1 MTTIIGVQ
9 NADGCVIASDS
20 RVADNG
26 KVYTHPEMVKAVERG
41 SYIIGGAGD
50 YRALQVVLHGW
61 QPPLVSAKAKQ
72 NLYEF
77 VINKV
82 APSLK
87 STLTEA
93 GIEFTKSSENDDNK
107 FELQLIIGIN
117 GTIFELDSDF
127 AVAMNDTG
135 LYAIGSG
142 GDYALGALHAGATVL
157 DAMRIAAVNNNG
169 TSAPF
174 HILEQETK
182 QEAQ

>member
-20 RVADNG
+20 RVAEGG

-61 QPPLVSAKAKQ
+61 SPPLVTAKAKT

-87 STLTEA
+87 TTLTEA
-93 GIEFTKSSENDDNK
+93 GIEFTKSSDNEDDK
-107 FELQLIIGIN
+107 FELSLLIGVN
-117 GTIFELDSDF
+117 GTIFEIDSDF

-142 GDYALGALHAGATVL
+142 GDFALGALHAGATVL

-182 QEAQ
+182 

>member
-9 NADGCVIASDS
+9 NADGCVIAFDS
-20 RVADNG
+20 RVAEGG

-61 QPPLVSAKAKQ
+61 SPPLVTAKAKT

-87 STLTEA
+87 TTLTEA
-93 GIEFTKSSENDDNK
+93 GIEFTKSSDNEDDK
-107 FELQLIIGIN
+107 FELSLLIGVN
-117 GTIFELDSDF
+117 GTIFEIDSDF

-142 GDYALGALHAGATVL
+142 GDFALGALHAGATVL

-182 QEAQ
+182 

>member
-1 MTTIIGVQ
+1 MTTILGVQ
-9 NADGCVIASDS
+9 NANGCVIASDS
-20 RVADNG
+20 RVAEGG

-41 SYIIGGAGD
+41 NYIVAGAGD

-61 QPPLVSAKAKQ
+61 NPPMVTAKAKQ

-87 STLTEA
+87 ATLLEA
-93 GIEFTKSSENDDNK
+93 GIDLGKSTDNDDK

-117 GTIFELDSDF
+117 GTLFELDSDF
-127 AVAMNDTG
+127 VVAMNDTG

-142 GDYALGALHAGATVL
+142 GDYALGALHAGATIL
-157 DAMRIAAVNNNG
+157 DAMRIAAINNNG

-182 QEAQ
+182 

>member
-1 MTTIIGVQ
+1 MTTIIGVE

-20 RVADNG
+20 RVAEGG

-61 QPPLVSAKAKQ
+61 QPPLVNAKAKQ

-87 STLTEA
+87 TTLLEA
-93 GIEFTKSSENDDNK
+93 GIDFGKTTDGDEK
-107 FELQLIIGIN
+107 FELQLLIGIN
-117 GTIFELDSDF
+117 GSLFEIDSDF

-142 GDYALGALHAGATVL
+142 GDFALGALHAGATVL
-157 DAMRIAAVNNNG
+157 DAMRIAAINNNG

-182 QEAQ
+182 

>member
-1 MTTIIGVQ
+1 MTTIVGVQ

-20 RVADNG
+20 RVAEGG
-26 KVYTHPEMVKAVERG
+26 KVYTHPEMVKAIERG

-61 QPPLVSAKAKQ
+61 IPPLVSAKAKQ

-87 STLTEA
+87 TTLTEA
-93 GIEFTKSSENDDNK
+93 GIEFGKPSDNDDK

-117 GTIFELDSDF
+117 GTLFELDSDF

-142 GDYALGALHAGATVL
+142 GDYALGALHAGVSIL
-157 DAMRIAAVNNNG
+157 DAMRIAAINNNG

-174 HILEQETK
+174 YILEQETK
-182 QEAQ
+182 

>member
-9 NADGCVIASDS
+9 YEDSCVIASDS
-20 RVADNG
+20 RVAEGG

-61 QPPLVSAKAKQ
+61 TPPVVSAKAKT

-87 STLTEA
+87 LALTDA
-93 GIEFTKSSENDDNK
+93 GIEFTKPLDNDDK
-107 FELQLIIGIN
+107 FELQLIVGIN
-117 GTIFELDSDF
+117 GTLFEIDSDF
-127 AVAMNDTG
+127 AVAMNDNNFYG
-135 LYAIGSG
+135 IGSG
-142 GDYALGALHAGATVL
+142 GDFALGALHAGATVL
-157 DAMRIAAVNNNG
+157 DAMRIAAINNNG

-174 HILEQETK
+174 HILEQEIK
-182 QEAQ
+182 

>member
-1 MTTIIGVQ
+1 MTTIVGVQ
-9 NADGCVIASDS
+9 YEDSCVIASDS
-20 RVADNG
+20 RVAEGG

-61 QPPLVSAKAKQ
+61 SPPLVSAKAKT

-87 STLTEA
+87 TTLQEA
-93 GIEFTKSSENDDNK
+93 GIDFGKSTDGDDK

-117 GTIFELDSDF
+117 GVLFEIDSDF
-127 AVAMNDTG
+127 AVAMNDNNFYG
-135 LYAIGSG
+135 IGSG
-142 GDYALGALHAGATVL
+142 GDFALGALHAGATIL
-157 DAMRIAAVNNNG
+157 DAMRIAAINNNG

-174 HILEQETK
+174 HILEQFSK
-182 QEAQ
+182 

>member
-20 RVADNG
+20 RVAEGG

-50 YRALQVVLHGW
+50 YRSLQVVLHGW
-61 QPPLVSAKAKQ
+61 SPPLVTAKAKT

-87 STLTEA
+87 TTLLEA
-93 GIEFTKSSENDDNK
+93 GIDFGKSTDNDDK
-107 FELQLIIGIN
+107 FELQLIIGVN

-142 GDYALGALHAGATVL
+142 GDYALGALHAGATIL

-182 QEAQ
+182 

>member
-182 QEAQ
+182 

>member
-1 MTTIIGVQ
+1 MTTIVGVQ

-20 RVADNG
+20 RVAEGG
-26 KVYTHPEMVKAVERG
+26 KVYTHPEMVKAIERG

-61 QPPLVSAKAKQ
+61 TPPLVSAKAKQ

-87 STLTEA
+87 AALTAA
-93 GIEFTKSSENDDNK
+93 GIEFTKSADNDDK
-107 FELQLIIGIN
+107 FELQLIVGIN
-117 GTIFELDSDF
+117 GTLFELDSDF

-142 GDYALGALHAGATVL
+142 GDYALGALHAGVSVL
-157 DAMRIAAVNNNG
+157 DAMRIAAINNNG

-182 QEAQ
+182 

>member
-20 RVADNG
+20 RVAEGG
-26 KVYTHPEMVKAVERG
+26 KVYTHPEMVKAVQRG

-61 QPPLVSAKAKQ
+61 TPPLVTAKAKT

-87 STLTEA
+87 TTLTEA
-93 GIEFTKSSENDDNK
+93 GIDFGKSTDGDDK
-107 FELQLIIGIN
+107 FELSLLIGIN
-117 GTIFELDSDF
+117 GTIFEIDSDF
-127 AVAMNDTG
+127 AVAMNDT
-135 LYAIGSG
+135 
-142 GDYALGALHAGATVL
+142 
-157 DAMRIAAVNNNG
+157 
-169 TSAPF
+169 
-174 HILEQETK
+174 
-182 QEAQ
+182 

>member
-1 MTTIIGVQ
+1 MTTIVGVE

-20 RVADNG
+20 RVAEGG
-26 KVYTHPEMVKAVERG
+26 KVYTHPKMIKAIERG

-87 STLTEA
+87 TTLSEA
-93 GIEFTKSSENDDNK
+93 GIEFNKPSDSDEK
-107 FELQLIIGIN
+107 FELSLLIGIN
-117 GTIFELDSDF
+117 GSLFEIDSDF
-127 AVAMNDTG
+127 AVAMNDSG

-142 GDYALGALHAGATVL
+142 GDYALGALHAGAPVL
-157 DAMRIAAVNNNG
+157 EAMRIAALNNNG

-174 HILEQETK
+174 HILK
-182 QEAQ
+182 QDVK

>member
-1 MTTIIGVQ
+1 M
-9 NADGCVIASDS
+9 
-20 RVADNG
+20 
-26 KVYTHPEMVKAVERG
+26 
-41 SYIIGGAGD
+41 
-50 YRALQVVLHGW
+50 HGW

-87 STLTEA
+87 LTLVEA
-93 GIEFTKSSENDDNK
+93 GIEFNKGSEDSDNK
-107 FELQLIIGIN
+107 FELQLLVGIN
-117 GTIFELDSDF
+117 GTIFEIDSDF

-174 HILEQETK
+174 HILEQEIK
-182 QEAQ
+182 

>member
-9 NADGCVIASDS
+9 AVNGCVIASDS
-20 RVADNG
+20 RVAEGG
-26 KVYTHPEMVKAVERG
+26 KVYTHPEMVKAAERG
-41 SYIIGGAGD
+41 SYIVGGAGD

-61 QPPLVSAKAKQ
+61 QPPVVSAKAKQ

-87 STLTEA
+87 STLVEA
-93 GIEFTKSSENDDNK
+93 GIEFNKGSEDSDNK

-117 GTIFELDSDF
+117 GTLFEIDSDF

-135 LYAIGSG
+135 FYAVGSG
-142 GDYALGALHAGATVL
+142 GDYALGALHAGVTVL
-157 DAMRIAAVNNNG
+157 DAMRIAAINNNG

-174 HILEQETK
+174 HILEQEIK
-182 QEAQ
+182 

>member
-1 MTTIIGVQ
+1 MTTIVGVQ

-87 STLTEA
+87 STLTDA
-93 GIEFTKSSENDDNK
+93 GIEFNKSSDNNDDK

-142 GDYALGALHAGATVL
+142 GDYALGALHAGASVL

-174 HILEQETK
+174 HILEQEIK
-182 QEAQ
+182 

>member
-1 MTTIIGVQ
+1 
-9 NADGCVIASDS
+9 
-20 RVADNG
+20 
-26 KVYTHPEMVKAVERG
+26 MVKAKERG

-87 STLTEA
+87 LTLVEA
-93 GIEFTKSSENDDNK
+93 GIEFNKGSEDSDNK
-107 FELQLIIGIN
+107 FELQLLVGIN
-117 GTIFELDSDF
+117 GTIFEIDSDF

-174 HILEQETK
+174 HILEQEIK
-182 QEAQ
+182 

>member
-1 MTTIIGVQ
+1 MTTIVGVE

-20 RVADNG
+20 RVAEGG
-26 KVYTHPEMVKAVERG
+26 KVYTHPKMIKAIERG

-87 STLTEA
+87 TTLSEA
-93 GIEFTKSSENDDNK
+93 GIEFNKPSDNDEK
-107 FELQLIIGIN
+107 FDLSLLIGIN
-117 GTIFELDSDF
+117 GSLFEIDSDF
-127 AVAMNDTG
+127 AVAMNDSG
-135 LYAIGSG
+135 FYAIGSG
-142 GDYALGALHAGATVL
+142 GDYALGALYAGAPVL
-157 DAMRIAAVNNNG
+157 EAMRIAALNNNG

-174 HILEQETK
+174 HILK
-182 QEAQ
+182 QDVK

>member
-1 MTTIIGVQ
+1 MTTIVGVQ
-9 NADGCVIASDS
+9 YEDSCVIASDS
-20 RVADNG
+20 RVAEGG

-61 QPPLVSAKAKQ
+61 SPPLVTAKAKT

-87 STLTEA
+87 ATLQEA
-93 GIEFTKSSENDDNK
+93 GIEFAKSSDNEDK
-107 FELQLIIGIN
+107 FELQLILGIN
-117 GTIFELDSDF
+117 GTLFEIDSDF
-127 AVAMNDTG
+127 AVAMNDNNFYG
-135 LYAIGSG
+135 IGSG
-142 GDYALGALHAGATVL
+142 GDFALGALHAGATVL
-157 DAMRIAAVNNNG
+157 DAMRIAAINNNG

-174 HILEQETK
+174 HILEQFIK
-182 QEAQ
+182 

>member
-9 NADGCVIASDS
+9 NEDGCVIASDS
-20 RVADNG
+20 RVAEGG

-41 SYIIGGAGD
+41 SYVIGGAGD

-61 QPPLVSAKAKQ
+61 TPPLVTAKAKT

-87 STLTEA
+87 ATLTEA
-93 GIEFTKSSENDDNK
+93 GIDFGKTTDGDDK
-107 FELQLIIGIN
+107 FELQLLIGIN

-142 GDYALGALHAGATVL
+142 GEYALGALHAGATVL

-174 HILEQETK
+174 HILEQEIK
-182 QEAQ
+182 

>member
-9 NADGCVIASDS
+9 YEDSCVIASDS
-20 RVADNG
+20 RVAEGG

-61 QPPLVSAKAKQ
+61 SPPLVTAKAKT

-87 STLTEA
+87 ATLQEA
-93 GIEFTKSSENDDNK
+93 GIDFGKSSDSDDK

-117 GTIFELDSDF
+117 GVLFEIDSDF
-127 AVAMNDTG
+127 AVAMNDNNFYG
-135 LYAIGSG
+135 IGSG
-142 GDYALGALHAGATVL
+142 GDFALGALHAGATIL
-157 DAMRIAAVNNNG
+157 DAMRIAAINNNG

-174 HILEQETK
+174 HILEQLSK
-182 QEAQ
+182 

>member
-1 MTTIIGVQ
+1 MTTIVGVE

-20 RVADNG
+20 RVAEGG
-26 KVYTHPEMVKAVERG
+26 KVYTHPKMIKAIERG

-87 STLTEA
+87 TILSEA
-93 GIEFTKSSENDDNK
+93 GIEFTKPSDSDEK
-107 FELQLIIGIN
+107 FELNLLIGIN
-117 GTIFELDSDF
+117 GSLFEIDSDF
-127 AVAMNDTG
+127 AVAMNDSG
-135 LYAIGSG
+135 FYAIGSG
-142 GDYALGALHAGATVL
+142 GDYALGALHAGAPVL
-157 DAMRIAAVNNNG
+157 EAMRIAALNNNG

-174 HILEQETK
+174 HILK
-182 QEAQ
+182 QDVK

>member
-1 MTTIIGVQ
+1 MTTIVGVQ
-9 NADGCVIASDS
+9 SIDGCVIASDS
-20 RVADNG
+20 RVAEGG

-50 YRALQVVLHGW
+50 YRALQVALHGW
-61 QPPLVSAKAKQ
+61 QPPIVSAKAKQ

-87 STLTEA
+87 STLVEA
-93 GIEFTKSSENDDNK
+93 GIEFNKGSDDSDNK
-107 FELQLIIGIN
+107 FELQLLVGIN
-117 GTIFELDSDF
+117 GTLFEVDSDF

-174 HILEQETK
+174 HILEQEIK
-182 QEAQ
+182 

>member
-1 MTTIIGVQ
+1 MTTIVGVQ
-9 NADGCVIASDS
+9 STEGCVIVSDS
-20 RVADNG
+20 RVVADG
-26 KVYTHPEMVKAVERG
+26 KIYNHPDMVKAVERG

-61 QPPLVSAKAKQ
+61 IPPVVTAKAKL

-87 STLTEA
+87 QTLTES
-93 GIEFTKSSENDDNK
+93 GIEFTKTNDSEDNK
-107 FELQLIIGIN
+107 FELSLIIGIN
-117 GTIFELDSDF
+117 GSLFEIDSDF
-127 AVAMNDTG
+127 AIAMNNTG

-142 GDYALGALHAGATVL
+142 GDYALGALHAGVSAL
-157 DAMRIAAVNNNG
+157 EAIEIAAINNNG

-174 HILEQETK
+174 HILEQYIK
-182 QEAQ
+182 

>member
-1 MTTIIGVQ
+1 MTTIVGVQ

-20 RVADNG
+20 RVAEGG

-41 SYIIGGAGD
+41 NYIVAGAGD

-61 QPPLVSAKAKQ
+61 NPPMVTAKAKQ

-87 STLTEA
+87 ATLLEA
-93 GIEFTKSSENDDNK
+93 GIDFGKSTDNDDK

-117 GTIFELDSDF
+117 GTLFEIDSDF

-142 GDYALGALHAGATVL
+142 GDYALGALHAGVSVL
-157 DAMRIAAVNNNG
+157 DAMRIAAINNNG

-182 QEAQ
+182 